1 MSVNYNLKNTR
12 AFIIFDTID
21 LRGLVSSYL
30 MCGIKEEDGGPT
42 VHHWCHV
49 KSGESCLSDII
60 QISSTQPKYG
70 MWHCQLTALW
80 QNQGRFHSKI
90 YTLVILHNLFSLKI

>member
-1 MSVNYNLKNTR
+1 
-12 AFIIFDTID
+12 
-21 LRGLVSSYL
+21 
-30 MCGIKEEDGGPT
+30 MCGIKEEEGGPT

-90 YTLVILHNLFSLKI
+90 YTLVILHNLFSKFFFLKK